1 MLYYLIIDPTDIA
14 IMQPQGLFWWSLYS
28 FTEQKRPVPKC
39 VHHDS
44 SAISD
49 LSCYITL
56 NLQHTGRERKPTG
69 QESLTTAILNNL
81 LFDDKR

>member
-28 FTEQKRPVPKC
+28 FTEQKRPVTEYIMM
-39 VHHDS
+39 HMY

-49 LSCYITL
+49 LNYYITMYSQ
-56 NLQHTGRERKPTG
+56 NVG
-69 QESLTTAILNNL
+69 QEQEAV
-81 LFDDKR
+81 R